1 MADVVLSGNM
11 TATPELRFTQSGVA
25 VTNFTVAENRKYTN
39 RAGDEVEEVIF
50 WRVNCWKT
58 LAENAADSLSKGD
71 RVIVH
76 GQLKQNDFT
85 DKEGVERRTIEI
97 TAWDVA
103 PSLLWA
109 RATVERNEKK
119 GGGGGG
125 HKFERPTDDYGSEPF
140 VHSFYRPGYTLP
152 LA

>member
-1 MADVVLSGNM
+1 MADVTIIGNVV
-11 TATPELRFTQSGVA
+11 APLELRFTNSGVP

-58 LAENAADSLSKGD
+58 LAENAADSFTKGD

-97 TAWDVA
+97 TAWDIG

-125 HKFERPTDDYGSEPF
+125 GRKFERPADDYGPDPF
-140 VHSFYRPGYTLP
+140 
-152 LA
+152 